1 MSTDVALHTAPKWP
15 RAVNL
20 EALGCRD
27 SGAGDTLNNADRIVG
42 DLGGVHT
49 RGGGGEGSGV
59 SKTKNERAAN
69 VMGGDR
75 SASYKKKPMTP
86 ATIGVIYQ
94 EVLYL
99 TIFFYL
105 RGFLNHCIRGNAQP
119 SYRRNYPPT
128 V

>member
-75 SASYKKKPMTP
+75 SASYKKKPMHLY
-86 ATIGVIYQ
+86 ICRFKNFSLKCILNVIAA
-94 EVLYL
+94 
-99 TIFFYL
+99 IK
-105 RGFLNHCIRGNAQP
+105 
-119 SYRRNYPPT
+119 
-128 V
+128 